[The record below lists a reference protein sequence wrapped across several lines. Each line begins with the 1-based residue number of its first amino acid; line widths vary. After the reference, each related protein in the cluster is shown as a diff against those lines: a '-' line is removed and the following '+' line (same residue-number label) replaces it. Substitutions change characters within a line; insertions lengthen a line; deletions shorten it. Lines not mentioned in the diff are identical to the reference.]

1 MKAIE
6 NRRSIR
12 KYKDQPIDE
21 KLLLEIIRNASL
33 APSGNN
39 TQPWNFIIVDN
50 LESRKEIS
58 IVCHNQKWMNTAPV
72 FIVCVA
78 DINCR
83 VKETE
88 KINLDEETSLFELK
102 QIIRDTA
109 ISIEHLVIE
118 ATEQGLGTCWVAWYE
133 QKEIRPLLGIP
144 NDKYVVGIIT
154 IGYSDENPKQRPRKN
169 IEDIIHRN
177 KW

>member
-1 MKAIE
+1 M
-6 NRRSIR
+6 
-12 KYKDQPIDE
+12 DE
-21 KLLLEIIRNASL
+21 YC
-33 APSGNN
+33 
-39 TQPWNFIIVDN
+39 T
-50 LESRKEIS
+50 
-58 IVCHNQKWMNTAPV
+58 C

-78 DINCR
+78 DIKCR

-88 KINLDEETSLFELK
+88 NINLNEETSIFELK

-133 QKEIRPLLGIP
+133 QKEIRLLLGIP
-144 NDKYVVGIIT
+144 NDKFVVGVIT
-154 IGYSDENPKQRPRKN
+154 IGYSDEHPKQRPRKN

-177 KW
+177 RW